1 MIGTNTDDRHR
12 FGFPRLRRSSVLIS
26 GVLVIISSGMMSS
39 RLPASDRAG
48 SQWSSSPQLADEQT
62 VTATESS
69 DSEIIALEVS
79 DSDVSEHQ
87 EEVLPTRRVR
97 KNVRTVAQAAFSTE
111 SAEAT
116 EAETVLRPVTSE
128 IQVSSEIQR
137 VASSDVP
144 QTTSAAQGA
153 KAFIDLSGPAESLA
167 AVASPSA
174 VTASTM
180 DQVRLGAWMLIL
192 FCGMVLAVLAMRRW
206 KRNQGLLPATGK
218 TSRVVETLS
227 LGPGRSVSLIEIAGM
242 RALVGA
248 DTGGIRTIV
257 MAPRTFD
264 DEIRDNDFEDFPAR
278 ETLSE
283 RSTALQR

>member
-12 FGFPRLRRSSVLIS
+12 FGSPKLRRSSVLIS

-39 RLPASDRAG
+39 RLPASDRAS
-48 SQWSSSPQLADEQT
+48 SQWSSSTQLADEQT
-62 VTATESS
+62 VTASESS
-69 DSEIIALEVS
+69 DSEIISPAVN

-97 KNVRTVAQAAFSTE
+97 KNVRTVAQAAFS
-111 SAEAT
+111 AEAA
-116 EAETVLRPVTSE
+116 EAETVLRPVNSE
-128 IQVSSEIQR
+128 IQP
-137 VASSDVP
+137 VASTEGP
-144 QTTSAAQGA
+144 QTTVAAQSA

-248 DTGGIRTIV
+248 DAGGIRTIV

>member
-1 MIGTNTDDRHR
+1 MRSGMIGTNTDGRHR
-12 FGFPRLRRSSVLIS
+12 FGFPKLRRSSVLIS

-39 RLPASDRAG
+39 RLPASDRAS

-69 DSEIIALEVS
+69 DTEIISPAVS
-79 DSDVSEHQ
+79 DSDVSEHR

-97 KNVRTVAQAAFSTE
+97 KNLRTVAQAAFS
-111 SAEAT
+111 A

-128 IQVSSEIQR
+128 IEVNSEIQP
-137 VASSDVP
+137 VASSEVP
-144 QTTSAAQGA
+144 QTTVAAQGA

-206 KRNQGLLPATGK
+206 KRNQGPLPATGK

-248 DTGGIRTIV
+248 DAGGIRTIV